1 MGRVKRPFGSSGGIS
16 KLGIKRSLLRF
27 LKHLC
32 SRHRTV
38 HARQSRATQLLLKG
52 APKVIKGNLKVELQ
66 LSEVLL
72 CCHREDLF
80 PN

>member
-1 MGRVKRPFGSSGGIS
+1 
-16 KLGIKRSLLRF
+16 
-27 LKHLC
+27 
-32 SRHRTV
+32 
-38 HARQSRATQLLLKG
+38 
-52 APKVIKGNLKVELQ
+52 VIKDNLKVELQ